1 MRYRAYLHIGKNKA
15 CDALVSCPTFERALN
30 GIIPYAL
37 TMADGEDIKII
48 VRKVKDDKY
57 E

>member
-1 MRYRAYLHIGKNKA
+1 MRYRAYLHIGKNKS
-15 CDALVSCPTFERALN
+15 CDAMYSSPTFERALN